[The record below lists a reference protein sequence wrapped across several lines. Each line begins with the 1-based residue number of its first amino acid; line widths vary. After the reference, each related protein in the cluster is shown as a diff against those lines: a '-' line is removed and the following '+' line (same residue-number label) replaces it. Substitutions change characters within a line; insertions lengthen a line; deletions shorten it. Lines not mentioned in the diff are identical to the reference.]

1 MHDIVNNSVL
11 SANYYMKKLINH
23 YLRMRKEIQA
33 IMHSETFL
41 VRIES
46 KENN

>member
-11 SANYYMKKLINH
+11 SANYYMKKLII
-23 YLRMRKEIQA
+23 YLRMRKEIRV

-41 VRIES
+41 VRVES